1 MVPERRRAAG
11 SRVGGLACLGVG
23 LALAGGLRAA
33 PAGAE
38 AARELPP
45 RIQPDYRDV
54 VIPPNIAPLNFSVNE
69 AGDAFAATLRSSAGA
84 PIEIAS
90 RHPTITI
97 PETAWHRLLELNQDA
112 DLLVEVRTRDASGQW
127 TRFATITN
135 HIAHDPVD
143 PFLIYRKIHPAHN
156 TWSSMGLYQRDLR
169 SFTETPVL
177 ENRRFAGDCCH
188 CHALRNN
195 DPRTATV
202 DIRSQH
208 YENRLLLLNNGVVT
222 ALRGTVGIVA
232 WHPTGRV
239 IAASFSKPRLVIHVA
254 RNDMRDIAE
263 LEGWLGY
270 FRLGSNVVRRIPGL
284 ADETR
289 LLAFPAWSPDGRF
302 LYYCNAPSPW
312 TNMARLTATSHTV
325 AKYDLMRVA
334 YDIEQDH
341 WGQPETVLAAGRSGF
356 SVAQPRISPDGH
368 WLFFCS
374 IGYGCW
380 PTYDRD
386 SDLHGIDL
394 LVGAATGKF
403 TSRKLELNSDECES
417 WLSWSANSRWVVF
430 SSKRLSPLFN
440 RPFFAHVAADGTC
453 SKPFLLPQADP
464 HFYDGLLRTYT
475 IPTLAIGP
483 LTVPERGLVAAIKD
497 ATALPLVMP
506 TAKAPTKEDVY
517 EEGH

>member
-254 RNDMRDIAE
+254 RNDMRDIA
-263 LEGWLGY
+263 
-270 FRLGSNVVRRIPGL
+270 
-284 ADETR
+284 
-289 LLAFPAWSPDGRF
+289 
-302 LYYCNAPSPW
+302 
-312 TNMARLTATSHTV
+312 
-325 AKYDLMRVA
+325 
-334 YDIEQDH
+334 
-341 WGQPETVLAAGRSGF
+341 
-356 SVAQPRISPDGH
+356 
-368 WLFFCS
+368 
-374 IGYGCW
+374 
-380 PTYDRD
+380 
-386 SDLHGIDL
+386 
-394 LVGAATGKF
+394 
-403 TSRKLELNSDECES
+403 
-417 WLSWSANSRWVVF
+417 
-430 SSKRLSPLFN
+430 
-440 RPFFAHVAADGTC
+440 
-453 SKPFLLPQADP
+453 
-464 HFYDGLLRTYT
+464 
-475 IPTLAIGP
+475 
-483 LTVPERGLVAAIKD
+483 
-497 ATALPLVMP
+497 
-506 TAKAPTKEDVY
+506 
-517 EEGH
+517 